1 MSSIEST
8 APMEISKKRDVKIST
23 ALLFTLLAATAV
35 GAIAWSAVKSQGDAN
50 AAGLEALKAK
60 QALDIKETREKQE
73 IDHDVLTEIRTDV
86 KTLLRDKRP

>member
-1 MSSIEST
+1 MSSTEST
-8 APMEISKKRDVKIST
+8 PALEISKKRDVKMST
-23 ALLFTLLAATAV
+23 ALLFTLLAITAAS
-35 GAIAWSAVKSQGDAN
+35 AIAWSNVKSQGDTN

-60 QALDIKETREKQE
+60 QEADIKATRDKQE